1 MPMLT
6 SSWNN
11 FGLAG
16 ALQSSKVIALLH
28 PKEKKIMQAAQIMK
42 FCLDKTTVQGHKRQG
57 LDGFIDCGCSRVP
70 D

>member
-11 FGLAG
+11 FSLAG
-16 ALQSSKVIALLH
+16 ALQSSKIIALLC
-28 PKEKKIMQAAQIMK
+28 PTENKIMQAAQMMK
-42 FCLDKTTVQGHKRQG
+42 FCLDKTAVQGHKRQG

-70 D
+70 E